1 MSPAPA
7 GRTELGAA
15 GRGAHARYERGG
27 GAWRDSVRRVDGV
40 RTADSVRR
48 VGGVRTADRPAFGAL
63 LREWR
68 QRRRV
73 SQLDL
78 AIAADVSARHVSFL
92 ETGRSRPSREMVL
105 RLAERLDVPL
115 RDRNPLLLAAG
126 YAPSYPRRALDDPAM
141 APVRDAVAAILAG
154 YEPYPALVVDRSWNL
169 VSANAGVAVLTA
181 AAAAPLREPPVNVLR
196 LSLHPDGLAPH
207 ITNLPQWRGHVLGRL
222 AREAAAG
229 GDGRLAALHREL
241 AGYPGGVEPAEH
253 PEQAVAVP
261 LRVRLG
267 GRELAFISTVTTF
280 GTALDITAAELSIE
294 AFLPADAAT
303 ADALRSA

>member
-1 MSPAPA
+1 MTALAPGRSTAGPA
-7 GRTELGAA
+7 G
-15 GRGAHARYERGG
+15 
-27 GAWRDSVRRVDGV
+27 RDSVRW
-40 RTADSVRR
+40 
-48 VGGVRTADRPAFGAL
+48 VGERPAFGAL
-63 LREWR
+63 LKEWR

-126 YAPSYPRRALDDPAM
+126 FAPSYPHRALDDPAM
-141 APVRDAVAAILAG
+141 TPVREAVEAILAG
-154 YEPYPALVVDRSWNL
+154 YEPYPALVVDRGWNL
-169 VSANAGVAVLTA
+169 VAANAGVGPLTA
-181 AAAAPLREPPVNVLR
+181 VAAAHLREPPVNVLR

-207 ITNLPQWRGHVLGRL
+207 IANLAQWRGHVLGRL

-229 GDGRLAALHREL
+229 ADERLADLLREL
-241 AGYPGGVEPAEH
+241 SGYPGGTEPAG
-253 PEQAVAVP
+253 PDSAVAVP

-267 GRELAFISTVTTF
+267 GRELAFLSTVTTF

-303 ADALRSA
+303 AAALRAGRAEPER

>member
-1 MSPAPA
+1 MTALAPGRFTAGPA
-7 GRTELGAA
+7 GP
-15 GRGAHARYERGG
+15 
-27 GAWRDSVRRVDGV
+27 
-40 RTADSVRR
+40 DSVRR
-48 VGGVRTADRPAFGAL
+48 VGGQTAQRPAFGAL

-92 ETGRSRPSREMVL
+92 ETGRSKPSREMVL

-126 YAPSYPRRALDDPAM
+126 FAPSYPRRSLDDPAM
-141 APVRDAVAAILAG
+141 TPVRAAVDAILAG
-154 YEPYPALVVDRSWNL
+154 YEPYPALVVDRAWNL
-169 VSANAGVAVLTA
+169 VAANAGVAPLMAVA
-181 AAAAPLREPPVNVLR
+181 GARLREPPVNVLR

-207 ITNLPQWRGHVLGRL
+207 IVNLAQWRGHVLGRL
-222 AREAAAG
+222 AREAAAA
-229 GDGRLAALHREL
+229 GDGLSELLREL
-241 AGYPGGVEPAEH
+241 SGYPGGTEPAG
-253 PEQAVAVP
+253 PDQAVAVP
-261 LRVRLG
+261 LRIRVG
-267 GRELAFISTVTTF
+267 GRELAFLSTVTTF

-303 ADALRSA
+303 AAALHA